1 MEVVLEKGWVSS
13 DFIVKSRKKDNTVI
27 SGYAS
32 VFGVIDT
39 HNDVL
44 LKGAFKNAESHK
56 VKLLWQH
63 DTTKPIGVI
72 RLLKEDEY
80 GLLLEAEI
88 NNNTVAGSEASELVK
103 QQAVGGLSIGF
114 AINSSD
120 YNKEGS
126 RVIDDVELREISIV
140 TFPANKHAEI
150 QHVKEVGSEK
160 LLSEQAELN
169 DLAKLV
175 KQIEN
180 Y

>member
-1 MEVVLEKGWVSS
+1 MEKGWISS
-13 DFIVKSRKKDNTVI
+13 DFIVKSSKKDNTVI

-32 VFGVIDT
+32 VFGVIDS
-39 HNDVL
+39 HNDVVE
-44 LKGAFKNAESHK
+44 KGAFKEAQGSK

-63 DTTKPIGVI
+63 DATKPIGVI
-72 RLLKEDEY
+72 KFLQEDEY

-88 NNNTVAGSEASELVK
+88 NNATVAGSEASALIK

-114 AINSSD
+114 TIKSSD

-126 RVIDDVELREISIV
+126 RLIQDIELREISIV
-140 TFPANKHAEI
+140 TFPANQYAEI
-150 QHVKEVGSEK
+150 QYAKELDIKKS
-160 LLSEQAELN
+160 LSEQNKLDE
-169 DLAKLV
+169 LAKLI